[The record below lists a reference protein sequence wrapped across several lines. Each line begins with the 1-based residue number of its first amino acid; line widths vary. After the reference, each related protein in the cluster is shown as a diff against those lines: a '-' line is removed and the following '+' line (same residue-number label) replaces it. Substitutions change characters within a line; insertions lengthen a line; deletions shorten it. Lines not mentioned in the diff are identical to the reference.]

1 MHIEPFTSYFEIQYA
16 TLFRQIK
23 TFFTSHSW
31 NISIDTE

>member
-23 TFFTSHSW
+23 TFFTSHS
-31 NISIDTE
+31 